1 LLFTFLY
8 CFVQEISG
16 AIDLESD
23 ADSYGSDDIAVV
35 ETMRFVKDLIVTPP
49 MTCGKDEIESD
60 VAVTLKGICQSV

>member
-23 ADSYGSDDIAVV
+23 VDSYGSDDIAVV

-49 MTCGKDEIESD
+49 MTRGKDEI
-60 VAVTLKGICQSV
+60 

>member
-23 ADSYGSDDIAVV
+23 VDSYGSDDMAIV
-35 ETMRFVKDLIVTPP
+35 ETMGFIKDLIVTPP
-49 MTCGKDEIESD
+49 MTRGKDEI
-60 VAVTLKGICQSV
+60 